1 MRPGQLHGLAPGDI
15 GFDSGGGIV
24 GALIR
29 RGTTSPWAHC
39 FVLVRDLGDG
49 MWQTHEAYPGG
60 LKEKTR
66 HASTIGHAI
75 RVATNP
81 GQQDHIVSRSR
92 QLVGSRY
99 GYGELLRIV
108 GHYFWRQRYIT
119 AAVTLVAAAAGHMQL
134 ATVALT
140 LLAAGVLTLAHWDRP
155 GAVICSNHCAQAAL
169 EGQPGLADWMRFPPH
184 LIWPGELHTTL
195 LRYQLR
201 AQNSCTPQGSADSG
215 LHDTKQPHHPQA

>member
-1 MRPGQLHGLAPGDI
+1 MRPGNLRDLAPGDI
-15 GFDSGGGIV
+15 AFDGGSGIV

-39 FVLVRDLGDG
+39 FVLVRELEDG

-60 LKEKTR
+60 LKERTR
-66 HASTIGHAI
+66 HTSTIGHAI
-75 RVATNP
+75 RIATNAN
-81 GQQDHIVSRSR
+81 QQKQIVSRSSE
-92 QLVGSRY
+92 LVGSRY

-108 GHYFWRQRYIT
+108 GHYFWRQRYVT
-119 AAVTLVAAAAGHMQL
+119 AAVTVLAVAAGHVQL

-140 LLAAGVLTLAHWDRP
+140 LLAAGALTLAQWDRP

-169 EGQPGLADWMRFPPH
+169 DAQPGLAEWMRFPPH
-184 LIWPGELHTTL
+184 MIWPGELHTTL

-201 AQNSCTPQGSADSG
+201 AGCDTQAGADSAA
-215 LHDTKQPHHPQA
+215 HDTSQPAHP